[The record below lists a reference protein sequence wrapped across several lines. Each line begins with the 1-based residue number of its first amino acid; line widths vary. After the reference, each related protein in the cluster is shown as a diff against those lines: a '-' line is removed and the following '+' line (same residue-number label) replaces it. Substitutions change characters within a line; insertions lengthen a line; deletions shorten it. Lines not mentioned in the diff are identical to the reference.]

1 MKIQLGVIFGGD
13 TVEHEVSIITAVQA
27 MENMDQDKY
36 DIIPIYISK
45 DRTWYTGKMLMDID
59 IYKNFNDLK
68 KYAKKV
74 ALVNNSGKF
83 QLQTI
88 NKLFRRTVAT
98 LDLAFPIVHGKG
110 AEDGSLQG
118 YLDSIG
124 IPYVGS
130 NVLGAALGQDKVVLK
145 QVLESN
151 GILVPKY
158 TWFYDYEYVNKK
170 DEIIKNIEKL
180 GYPLIVKPAC
190 LGSSVGI
197 SVVKNRIDLDKAI
210 NEAIRYETKIVVEEM
225 VQNLVEVDCAVLG
238 NYERQEVSLTA
249 EMLTN
254 NDFLTFQDKYLSGGK
269 GKLKGVKGSSNKGN
283 MSNSSFNIPA
293 NIDDKLIKEVEDLS
307 LKTFRALNLSGVAR
321 IDFLIDKKQ
330 GKVYV
335 NEPNTIPGSLAF
347 YMFKPKGIEYKT
359 LLDDLINYSIKDYKN
374 KSKKISSFESNVLS
388 SYNDSKGCKK
398 LNGIK

>member
-27 MENMDQDKY
+27 MENMDQNKY

-130 NVLGAALGQDKVVLK
+130 NVLGSALGQDKVVLK

-151 GILVPKY
+151 NISVPKY
-158 TWFYDYEYVNKK
+158 TWFYDYEYINKK

-180 GYPLIVKPAC
+180 GYPVIIKPAC

-197 SVVKNRIDLDKAI
+197 TVVKDKKGLDSAI
-210 NEAIRYETKIVVEEM
+210 NEAIKYETKIVVEEM
-225 VQNLVEVDCAVLG
+225 IQDLVEVDCAVLG
-238 NYERQEVSLTA
+238 NYENQEVSLTA

-254 NDFLTFQDKYLSGGK
+254 NDFLTFQDKYLSSGK
-269 GKLKGVKGSSNKGN
+269 GKLKGGKGLSNKGN

-293 NIDDKLIKEVEDLS
+293 NIDNKLIKEVEDLS

-359 LLDDLINYSIKDYKN
+359 LLDNLINYSIKDYKN

-388 SYNDSKGCKK
+388 SYSGSKGCKK

>member
-27 MENMDQDKY
+27 MENMDQNKY

-130 NVLGAALGQDKVVLK
+130 NVLGSALGQDKVVLK

-151 GILVPKY
+151 NISVPKY
-158 TWFYDYEYVNKK
+158 TWFYDYEYINKK

-180 GYPLIVKPAC
+180 GYPVIIKPAC

-197 SVVKNRIDLDKAI
+197 TVVKDKKGLDSAI
-210 NEAIRYETKIVVEEM
+210 NEAIKYETKIVVEEM
-225 VQNLVEVDCAVLG
+225 IQDLVEVDCAVLG
-238 NYERQEVSLTA
+238 NYENQEVSLTA

-269 GKLKGVKGSSNKGN
+269 GKLKG
-283 MSNSSFNIPA
+283 
-293 NIDDKLIKEVEDLS
+293 
-307 LKTFRALNLSGVAR
+307 
-321 IDFLIDKKQ
+321 
-330 GKVYV
+330 GK
-335 NEPNTIPGSLAF
+335 
-347 YMFKPKGIEYKT
+347 
-359 LLDDLINYSIKDYKN
+359 
-374 KSKKISSFESNVLS
+374 
-388 SYNDSKGCKK
+388 
-398 LNGIK
+398 

>member
-27 MENMDQDKY
+27 MENMDQNKY

-130 NVLGAALGQDKVVLK
+130 NVLGSALGQDKVVLK

-151 GILVPKY
+151 NISVPKY
-158 TWFYDYEYVNKK
+158 TWFYDYEYINKK

-180 GYPLIVKPAC
+180 GYPVIIKPAC

-197 SVVKNRIDLDKAI
+197 TVVKDKKGLDNAI
-210 NEAIRYETKIVVEEM
+210 NEAIKYETKIVVEEM
-225 VQNLVEVDCAVLG
+225 IQDLVEVDCAVLG
-238 NYERQEVSLTA
+238 NYENQEVSLTA

-269 GKLKGVKGSSNKGN
+269 GKLKGGKGLSNKGN

-293 NIDDKLIKEVEDLS
+293 NIDNKLIKEVEDLS

-359 LLDDLINYSIKDYKN
+359 LLDNLINYSIKDYKN

-388 SYNDSKGCKK
+388 SYSNSNGCKK

>member
-27 MENMDQDKY
+27 MENMDQNKY

-130 NVLGAALGQDKVVLK
+130 NVLGSALGQDKVVLK

-151 GILVPKY
+151 NISVPKY
-158 TWFYDYEYVNKK
+158 TWFYDYEYINKK

-180 GYPLIVKPAC
+180 GYPVIIKPAC

-197 SVVKNRIDLDKAI
+197 TVVKDKKGLDSAI
-210 NEAIRYETKIVVEEM
+210 NEAIKYETKIVVEEM
-225 VQNLVEVDCAVLG
+225 IQDLVEVDCAVLG
-238 NYERQEVSLTA
+238 NYENQEVSLTA

-269 GKLKGVKGSSNKGN
+269 GKLKGGKGLSNKGN

-293 NIDDKLIKEVEDLS
+293 NIDNKLIKEVEDLS

-359 LLDDLINYSIKDYKN
+359 LLDNLINYSIKDYKN

-388 SYNDSKGCKK
+388 SYSGSKECKK

>member
-27 MENMDQDKY
+27 MENMDQNKY

-130 NVLGAALGQDKVVLK
+130 NVLGSALGQDKVVLK

-151 GILVPKY
+151 NISVPKY
-158 TWFYDYEYVNKK
+158 TWFYDYEYINKK

-180 GYPLIVKPAC
+180 GYPVIIKPAC

-197 SVVKNRIDLDKAI
+197 TVVKDKKGLDNAI
-210 NEAIRYETKIVVEEM
+210 NEAIKYETKIVVEEM
-225 VQNLVEVDCAVLG
+225 IQDLVEVDCAVLG
-238 NYERQEVSLTA
+238 NYENQEVSLTA

-269 GKLKGVKGSSNKGN
+269 GKLKGAKGSSTKGN

-293 NIDDKLIKEVEDLS
+293 NIDNKLIKEVEDLS

-359 LLDDLINYSIKDYKN
+359 LLDNLINYSIKDYKN

-388 SYNDSKGCKK
+388 SYSDSKGCKK